1 MTKTHS
7 TLYQDQS
14 FMEFNGTNGALSAQL
29 FAKFRG
35 TTTAT
40 TILPLLS
47 GDRQLVARQ
56 FNGRQ
61 AAFAHIQVFPMLFAI
76 LLLFLTGIIGCLCVP
91 ALPKGFPKRRFDM
104 YSWLMAV
111 KGDGLM
117 LEDPMQP
124 GDDLNKEWKP
134 GMTLE
139 EAEKIYGKKP
149 VVIGGTS
156 NKVDSDL

>member
-1 MTKTHS
+1 
-7 TLYQDQS
+7 
-14 FMEFNGTNGALSAQL
+14 
-29 FAKFRG
+29 
-35 TTTAT
+35 
-40 TILPLLS
+40 
-47 GDRQLVARQ
+47 
-56 FNGRQ
+56 
-61 AAFAHIQVFPMLFAI
+61 MLFAI
-76 LLLFLTGIIGCLCVP
+76 LLLFLTGVIGCLCVP

-139 EAEKIYGKKP
+139 EAEKIYGKKV
-149 VVIGGTS
+149 VVIGGAS
-156 NKVDSDL
+156 NRVDSDL